1 MEKKIFYENVV
12 NFVKM
17 FGSES
22 TNSVGDPMWKVS
34 IRTQQPVYVKGVA
47 EDLMFCERKIAELAH
62 QYLVR
67 EDNSSKITEYWLSP
81 ISDFNE
87 GLFPSG
93 IIGIQISLP
102 GNDYDRIMG
111 KDSMGNLKLLNGTV
125 VTAYPRD
132 ATIAVFGTKCTPHPS
147 K

>member
-1 MEKKIFYENVV
+1 MEKKEFYSNIVA
-12 NFVKM
+12 FVKM
-17 FGSES
+17 FGAES
-22 TNSVGDPMWKVS
+22 TNSGGDPIWKIS
-34 IRTQQPVYVKGVA
+34 IRTQQPVYVKGVT
-47 EDLMFCERKIAELAH
+47 EDLVFCERKIAELAH
-62 QYLVR
+62 QFLVR
-67 EDNSSKITEYWLSP
+67 QEDDSKITEYWLSP

-102 GNDYDRIMG
+102 GNDYDRLMG
-111 KDSMGNLKLLNGTV
+111 CDSVANPKLTNGKV

-132 ATIAVFGTKCTPHPS
+132 VTIGVFGTKLKPHPS